1 MLDLST
7 ISLDALKDL
16 VAEEVARRKSTARF
30 ELQAIAEKHG
40 FDLSDLVGGKASR
53 KNSGPRHAD
62 TRGAWGHATETIIS
76 GLQSGLHA
84 REIADQLGWE
94 NYGGVYAIATKN
106 GMKIYRGRLQ
116 Q

>member
-7 ISLDALKDL
+7 ISLDALNNL

-40 FDLSDLVGGKASR
+40 FDLSDLVGRKASR
-53 KNSGPRHAD
+53 KSKGPRHAD
-62 TRGAWGHATETIIS
+62 TRGAWGSASEKVIN
-76 GLQSGLHA
+76 GLQAGLHVQ
-84 REIADQLGWE
+84 EIADQLGWASH
-94 NYGGVYAIATKN
+94 GGVYSAATKN
-106 GMKIYRGRLQ
+106 GMKISKGRLQ

>member
-7 ISLDALKDL
+7 ISLDALSGL

-53 KNSGPRHAD
+53 KNSG
-62 TRGAWGHATETIIS
+62 TRGVWGHATETIIS

-94 NYGGVYAIATKN
+94 NSGGVYAAATKN

>member
-53 KNSGPRHAD
+53 KNSGPRHAG
-62 TRGAWGHATETIIS
+62 TRGAWGHAAETIVS
-76 GLQSGLHA
+76 GLQAGLHA
-84 REIADQLGWE
+84 REIADQLGWV
-94 NYGGVYAIATKN
+94 NYGGVYTIAAKN
-106 GMKIYRGRLQ
+106 GMKISKGRLQ